1 MAQPQKKRIGDILL
15 DQGLINMNQLQIA
28 LQEQKKS
35 GELLG
40 AVLFSLGFISQ
51 KDLFK
56 VLTIVESVKDDS
68 KGDDEKDE
76 RLSHE
81 MENLV
86 RQSSSMF
93 QRDRVIGKKE
103 LDSAYSPLVN
113 LVEKI
118 IIDGIQRGATDIH
131 VNPDMKGIR
140 IRYRVDGILHHSMF
154 LPIELLNPIVSRF
167 KIMGQMNIAESRIP
181 QDGAAEFQYKNR
193 KLDLRISVFPVM
205 GGENIVVR
213 LLDKAQIKVGLENLG
228 FLDEDIERLNQSIQ
242 LPFGMILVTGP
253 TGSGKTT
260 TLYSCLSMI
269 NTVSR
274 NIITLEDPVEYQL
287 PLARQCQ
294 VNVKAGLTFASGL
307 RSILRQDPD
316 VILVGEMRD
325 IETTE
330 LAIRAALTGHLV
342 FSTIHTN
349 DAISSIARLMD
360 IGVDPFLISSTLDSI
375 VAQRLV
381 RSLCTE
387 CREKLPPF
395 SNQYKK
401 LGLNPE
407 ENPLYKPKGCKVC
420 DDTGFKGRSV
430 IYEILKITPALKEL
444 INVKGSLEEVRRQ
457 AISEGFREM
466 RENAIDK
473 VKMGVTTLEE
483 VGHATRMII

>member
-1 MAQPQKKRIGDILL
+1 MAAKKRVGDILL
-15 DQGLINMNQLQIA
+15 EQGLVSEEQLQIA

-40 AVLFSLGFISQ
+40 SVLFSLGFVSQ
-51 KDLFK
+51 KDIFK
-56 VLTIVESVKDDS
+56 VLTVAESL
-68 KGDDEKDE
+68 KDE
-76 RLSHE
+76 TAASEAYDIHLPHE
-81 MENLV
+81 LENLV
-86 RQSSSMF
+86 RQSSSLF
-93 QRDRVIGKKE
+93 KRSGGLGKKE

-118 IIDGIQRGATDIH
+118 IVDGIQRGATDIH

-140 IRYRVDGILHHSMF
+140 IRYRVDGVLQHSMF

-181 QDGAAEFQYKNR
+181 QDGSAEFPYKNR
-193 KLDLRISVFPVM
+193 KLDLRISTFPLV

-228 FLDEDIERLNQSIQ
+228 FMDDDIEKVNASLQI
-242 LPFGMILVTGP
+242 PFGMILVTGP

-294 VNVKAGLTFASGL
+294 INVKAGLTFASGL

-325 IETTE
+325 TETTE

-349 DAISSIARLMD
+349 DAIASIARLMD
-360 IGVDPFLISSTLDSI
+360 MGIDPFLISSTLDSI
-375 VAQRLV
+375 IAQRLV
-381 RSLCTE
+381 RSLCEE
-387 CREKLPPF
+387 CKEPVAPF
-395 SNQYKK
+395 SPTYKK
-401 LGLNPE
+401 LGIDPAVTK
-407 ENPLYKPKGCKVC
+407 LYKPKGCPAC
-420 DDTGFKGRSV
+420 DDSGFKGRSV
-430 IYEILKITPALKEL
+430 IYEILNITVKLRDL
-444 INVKGSLEEVRRQ
+444 INVRASLEDIRRA
-457 AISEGFREM
+457 AIAEGFREM
-466 RENAIDK
+466 HEVALEK
-473 VKMGVTTLEE
+473 VRLGITTLDE
-483 VGHATRMII
+483 VSHATRMTF

>member
-1 MAQPQKKRIGDILL
+1 MAAKKRIGDILL
-15 DQGLINMNQLQIA
+15 DQGLISEEQLQIA
-28 LQEQKKS
+28 LQEQKKT

-40 AVLFSLGFISQ
+40 SVLFSLGFISQ

-56 VLTIVESVKDDS
+56 VLTIAETL
-68 KGDDEKDE
+68 KDE
-76 RLSHE
+76 SAQSDGQEKIHLPQE
-81 MENLV
+81 LENLV
-86 RQSSSMF
+86 RQSSSLF
-93 QRDRVIGKKE
+93 QRDGSLGKKE

-118 IIDGIQRGATDIH
+118 INDGVRRGATDIH
-131 VNPDMKGIR
+131 INPDIKGIR
-140 IRYRVDGILHHSMF
+140 IRYRVDGVLQHSMF
-154 LPIELLNPIVSRF
+154 LPMELLNPIVSRF

-181 QDGAAEFQYKNR
+181 QDGSAEFLYKNR
-193 KLDLRISVFPVM
+193 KLDMRISSFPVV
-205 GGENIVVR
+205 GGENIVIR

-228 FLDEDIERLNQSIQ
+228 FMDEDIEKINDSLQ

-294 VNVKAGLTFASGL
+294 INVKAGLTFASGL

-325 IETTE
+325 VETTE

-349 DAISSIARLMD
+349 DAIASIARLMD
-360 IGVDPFLISSTLDSI
+360 IGIDPFLISSTLDSI
-375 VAQRLV
+375 IAQRLV
-381 RSLCTE
+381 RSLCEE
-387 CREKLPPF
+387 CKEPVAPF
-395 SNQYKK
+395 SPLYKK
-401 LGLNPE
+401 LNIDPKI
-407 ENPLYKPKGCKVC
+407 NKLYKPKGCPVC
-420 DDTGFKGRSV
+420 DDSGFKGRSV
-430 IYEILKITPALKEL
+430 IYEILKITAPIRDL
-444 INVKGSLEEVRRQ
+444 INVKASLEDIRRH
-457 AISEGFREM
+457 AITEGFKEM
-466 RENAIDK
+466 HEIALEK
-473 VKMGVTTLEE
+473 VRMGITTLDE
-483 VGHATRMII
+483 VSHATRMVF

>member
-1 MAQPQKKRIGDILL
+1 MPPKKRIGDILIE
-15 DQGLINMNQLQIA
+15 QGLITDEQLQVA

-40 AVLFSLGFISQ
+40 SVIFSLGFISQ

-56 VLTIVESVKDDS
+56 VLSLSETINADS
-68 KGDDEKDE
+68 SQSPS
-76 RLSHE
+76 SHAPSMSQE
-81 MENLV
+81 MEHLV
-86 RQSSSMF
+86 KQSSSLF
-93 QRDRVIGKKE
+93 QREGTLGKKE

-118 IIDGIQRGATDIH
+118 LSEGIRRGATDIH
-131 VNPDMKGIR
+131 INPDMKGIR
-140 IRYRVDGILHHSMF
+140 VRYRVDGVLQHSMF
-154 LPIELLNPIVSRF
+154 LPFELLNPIVSRF

-181 QDGAAEFQYKNR
+181 QDGSAEFLYKKR
-193 KLDLRISVFPVM
+193 KLDLRISTFPVV
-205 GGENIVVR
+205 GGENVVVR
-213 LLDKAQIKVGLENLG
+213 VLDKSQIKVGLENLG
-228 FLDEDIERLNQSIQ
+228 FLDQDIEKLNDSIQ

-294 VNVKAGLTFASGL
+294 INVKAGLTFASGL

-325 IETTE
+325 SETAE

-360 IGVDPFLISSTLDSI
+360 IGIDPFLISSTLDSI
-375 VAQRLV
+375 IAQRLV
-381 RSLCTE
+381 RTLCME
-387 CREKLPPF
+387 CREEVPAF
-395 SNQYKK
+395 SPQYKR
-401 LGLNPE
+401 LGISPAE
-407 ENPLYKPKGCKVC
+407 QKLYKSRGCPAC
-420 DDTGFKGRSV
+420 DDSGFKGRSV
-430 IYEILKITPALKEL
+430 IYEILKITPTIREM
-444 INVKGSLEEVRRQ
+444 INNKANLEDIRRQ
-457 AISEGFREM
+457 ATDEGFIPM
-466 RENAIDK
+466 REVALDKIRSGLTTID
-473 VKMGVTTLEE
+473 E
-483 VGHATRMII
+483 VSHATRLEI

>member
-274 NIITLEDPVEYQL
+274 NIITLEDPVEYHL
-287 PLARQCQ
+287 PMIRQSQ
-294 VNVKAGLTFASGL
+294 INVKAGLTFANGL

-316 VILVGEMRD
+316 VIMVGELRD
-325 IETTE
+325 RET
-330 LAIRAALTGHLV
+330 ADISVQAALTGHLV
-342 FSTIHTN
+342 FSTLHTN
-349 DAISSIARLMD
+349 NASGTISRFLDM
-360 IGVDPFLISSTLDSI
+360 GVEPFLISSSLI
-375 VAQRLV
+375 GILAQRLV
-381 RSLCTE
+381 RVVCSKCKEQYTPI
-387 CREKLPPF
+387 EKLEGLDKNVF
-395 SNQYKK
+395 YRGAGCKACNDTGYYGRIGIFELMIIDDKIKK
-401 LGLNPE
+401 LIVTKASSEEIEKAARENGMRTLREDGL
-407 ENPLYKPKGCKVC
+407 
-420 DDTGFKGRSV
+420 
-430 IYEILKITPALKEL
+430 LKIKNGITTQ
-444 INVKGSLEEVRRQ
+444 EEVLRVT
-457 AISEGFREM
+457 SEQ
-466 RENAIDK
+466 
-473 VKMGVTTLEE
+473 
-483 VGHATRMII
+483 

>member
-1 MAQPQKKRIGDILL
+1 MLE
-15 DQGLINMNQLQIA
+15 QGFISDVQLQTA

-40 AVLFSLGFISQ
+40 SVLFSLGFISQ

-56 VLTIVESVKDDS
+56 VLSLSEAESSDS
-68 KGDDEKDE
+68 AQGGGHQSTS
-76 RLSHE
+76 LPQE
-81 MENLV
+81 MEYLV
-86 RQSSSMF
+86 KQSSSLF
-93 QRDRVIGKKE
+93 QREGALGKKE

-118 IIDGIQRGATDIH
+118 LMDGVRRGATDIH

-140 IRYRVDGILHHSMF
+140 IRYRVDGVLQHSMF

-167 KIMGQMNIAESRIP
+167 KIIGQMNIAESRLP
-181 QDGAAEFQYKNR
+181 QDGSAEFIYKKR
-193 KLDLRISVFPVM
+193 KLDLRISTFPVV
-205 GGENIVVR
+205 GGENVVVR
-213 LLDKAQIKVGLENLG
+213 VLDKAQIKVGLENLG
-228 FLDEDIERLNQSIQ
+228 FFDRDIEKVNDSLQ

-294 VNVKAGLTFASGL
+294 INTKAGLTFASGL

-325 IETTE
+325 TETAE

-360 IGVDPFLISSTLDSI
+360 IGIDPFLISSTLDSI
-375 VAQRLV
+375 IAQRLV
-381 RSLCTE
+381 RSLCQE
-387 CREKLPPF
+387 CKEEVPPF
-395 SNQYKK
+395 SPQYKK
-401 LGLNPE
+401 LGISPLDQK
-407 ENPLYKPKGCKVC
+407 LYKSKGCPAC

-430 IYEILKITPALKEL
+430 IYEILKVTPAIREM
-444 INVKGSLEEVRRQ
+444 INGKANLEDIRKKATE
-457 AISEGFREM
+457 EGFTPM
-466 RENAIDK
+466 REVAIEK
-473 VKMGVTTLEE
+473 IKEGITTFDE
-483 VGHATRMII
+483 VSHATRLEI

>member
-1 MAQPQKKRIGDILL
+1 ML
-15 DQGLINMNQLQIA
+15 DQGLITDEQLQLA
-28 LQEQKKS
+28 LQEQKKT

-40 AVLFSLGFISQ
+40 SVLFSLGYISQ

-56 VLTIVESVKDDS
+56 FLALSESTKDS
-68 KGDDEKDE
+68 TTHSEPHKNSS
-76 RLSHE
+76 LSQE
-81 MENLV
+81 MEFLV
-86 RQSSSMF
+86 KQSSSLF
-93 QRDRVIGKKE
+93 QREGTLGKKE
-103 LDSAYSPLVN
+103 LDSSHSPLVN

-118 IIDGIQRGATDIH
+118 IIDGIRRGATDIH

-140 IRYRVDGILHHSMF
+140 IRYRVDGVLQHSMF
-154 LPIELLNPIVSRF
+154 LPSELLNPIVSRF
-167 KIMGQMNIAESRIP
+167 KIMGQMNIAESRVP
-181 QDGAAEFQYKNR
+181 QDGSAEFFYKNR
-193 KLDLRISVFPVM
+193 KLDMRISTFPVL
-205 GGENIVVR
+205 GGENIVIR
-213 LLDKAQIKVGLENLG
+213 LLDKTQIKVGLENLG
-228 FLDEDIERLNQSIQ
+228 FYDDDIEKLNASIQ

-294 VNVKAGLTFASGL
+294 INVKAGLTFASGL

-325 IETTE
+325 TETAE

-360 IGVDPFLISSTLDSI
+360 IGIDPFLISSTLDSI

-381 RSLCTE
+381 RALCQE
-387 CREKLPPF
+387 CREEVPPF
-395 SNQYKK
+395 SPQYKK
-401 LGLNPE
+401 LGITPGE
-407 ENPLYKPKGCKVC
+407 QKLYRSKGCPAC
-420 DDTGFKGRSV
+420 DDSGYKGRTV
-430 IYEILKITPALKEL
+430 IYEILKISPEIREL
-444 INVKGSLEEVRRQ
+444 INEKANLEDIRRRAIAEGFSPMRNIAIEKIRSGITTFEEV
-457 AISEGFREM
+457 S
-466 RENAIDK
+466 
-473 VKMGVTTLEE
+473 
-483 VGHATRMII
+483 HATRLEI

>member
-1 MAQPQKKRIGDILL
+1 MAPKKRLGDLML
-15 DQGLINMNQLQIA
+15 EQGLISDEQLQLA
-28 LQEQKKS
+28 LQEQKKT

-40 AVLFSLGFISQ
+40 SVLFSLGFISQ

-56 VLTIVESVKDDS
+56 FLALSESTKDATTHS
-68 KGDDEKDE
+68 EPHKNAT
-76 RLSHE
+76 LPQE
-81 MENLV
+81 MEFLV
-86 RQSSSMF
+86 RQSSSLF
-93 QRDRVIGKKE
+93 QREGTLGKKE
-103 LDSAYSPLVN
+103 LDSSHSPLVN

-118 IIDGIQRGATDIH
+118 IMDGIRRGATDIH

-140 IRYRVDGILHHSMF
+140 IRYRVDGVLQHSMF
-154 LPIELLNPIVSRF
+154 LPSELLNPIVSRF
-167 KIMGQMNIAESRIP
+167 KIMGQMNIAESRLP
-181 QDGAAEFQYKNR
+181 QDGSAEFFYKNR
-193 KLDLRISVFPVM
+193 KLDMRISTFPVV

-213 LLDKAQIKVGLENLG
+213 LLDKMQIKIGLENLG
-228 FLDEDIERLNQSIQ
+228 FLEEDIEKLNDSIQ

-294 VNVKAGLTFASGL
+294 INVKAGLTFASGL

-325 IETTE
+325 SETAE

-360 IGVDPFLISSTLDSI
+360 IGIDPFLISSTLDSI

-381 RSLCTE
+381 RALCHE
-387 CREKLPPF
+387 CREEVPPF
-395 SNQYKK
+395 SPQYKK
-401 LGLNPE
+401 LDVSPRE
-407 ENPLYKPKGCKVC
+407 QKLYRSKGCPAC
-420 DDTGFKGRSV
+420 DDSGFKGRTV
-430 IYEILKITPALKEL
+430 IYEILKVSSEIREL
-444 INVKGSLEEVRRQ
+444 INGKANLEDIRRH
-457 AISEGFREM
+457 AIAEGFSPM
-466 RENAIDK
+466 RNVAIDK
-473 VKMGVTTLEE
+473 IRSGLTTFEE
-483 VGHATRMII
+483 VNHATRLEI

>member
-1 MAQPQKKRIGDILL
+1 MAPKKRIGDLML
-15 DQGLINMNQLQIA
+15 DQGLITNEQLQIA

-40 AVLFSLGFISQ
+40 SILFSLGFISQ
-51 KDLFK
+51 KELFK
-56 VLTIVESVKDDS
+56 VLSLLEAATGDS
-68 KGDDEKDE
+68 SQGT
-76 RLSHE
+76 SHQPKTMPQE
-81 MENLV
+81 MEYLV
-86 RQSSSMF
+86 KQSSSLF
-93 QRDRVIGKKE
+93 QREGTLGKKE

-118 IIDGIQRGATDIH
+118 LVDGIRRGATDIH

-140 IRYRVDGILHHSMF
+140 IRFRIDGVLQHSMF

-167 KIMGQMNIAESRIP
+167 KIMGQMNIAESRLP
-181 QDGAAEFQYKNR
+181 QDGSAEFFYKKR
-193 KLDLRISVFPVM
+193 KLDLRISTFPVV
-205 GGENIVVR
+205 GGENVVVR
-213 LLDKAQIKVGLENLG
+213 VLDKAQIKVGLENLG
-228 FLDEDIERLNQSIQ
+228 FFDRDIERLNDSLQ

-294 VNVKAGLTFASGL
+294 VNTKAGLTFASGL

-325 IETTE
+325 TETAE

-360 IGVDPFLISSTLDSI
+360 MGIDPFLISSTLDSI
-375 VAQRLV
+375 IAQRLV
-381 RSLCTE
+381 RSLCEE
-387 CREKLPPF
+387 CKEETLPDSP
-395 SNQYKK
+395 QYKK
-401 LGLNPE
+401 LGTSPSE
-407 ENPLYKPKGCKVC
+407 QILYRAKGCPAC
-420 DDTGFKGRSV
+420 DDSGFKGRSV
-430 IYEILKITPALKEL
+430 IYEILKVTPTIREM
-444 INVKGSLEEVRRQ
+444 INGKANLEDIRRR
-457 AISEGFREM
+457 ATEEGFTPM
-466 RENAIDK
+466 REVAIEK
-473 VKMGVTTLEE
+473 IRAGITTYDE
-483 VGHATRMII
+483 VSHATRLEI

>member
-1 MAQPQKKRIGDILL
+1 MAVKKRIGDILL
-15 DQGLINMNQLQIA
+15 DQGLISEEQLMAA
-28 LQEQKKS
+28 LAEQKKT

-40 AVLFSLGFISQ
+40 SVLFSLGFISQ

-56 VLTIVESVKDDS
+56 VLTIAESLKEEDSSQGDNKDS
-68 KGDDEKDE
+68 IHIPQE
-76 RLSHE
+76 L
-81 MENLV
+81 ENLV
-86 RQSSSMF
+86 RQSSSLF
-93 QRDRVIGKKE
+93 RREGSLGKKE

-118 IIDGIQRGATDIH
+118 INDGISRGATDIH
-131 VNPDMKGIR
+131 VNPDLKGIR
-140 IRYRVDGILHHSMF
+140 VRYRVDGVLQHSMF
-154 LPIELLNPIVSRF
+154 LPSELLNPIVSRF

-181 QDGAAEFQYKNR
+181 QDGSASFPYKNR
-193 KLDLRISVFPVM
+193 TLDLRISVFPVV

-228 FLDEDIERLNQSIQ
+228 FLDEDIEKINDSLQ

-325 IETTE
+325 TETTE

-349 DAISSIARLMD
+349 DSISSIARLMD
-360 IGVDPFLISSTLDSI
+360 MGIDPFLISSTLDSI
-375 VAQRLV
+375 IAQRLV
-381 RSLCTE
+381 RSLCEE
-387 CREKLPPF
+387 CKEKLP
-395 SNQYKK
+395 SD
-401 LGLNPE
+401 
-407 ENPLYKPKGCKVC
+407 NPLYDKFNISASDTPLYRQKGCPAC
-420 DDTGFKGRSV
+420 DESGFKGRSV
-430 IYEILKITPALKEL
+430 IYEILKITPALRDL
-444 INVKGSLEEVRRQ
+444 ISVRASLEDIRRQ
-457 AISEGFREM
+457 AIGEGFIEM
-466 RENAIDK
+466 HEVAYFK
-473 VKMGVTTLEE
+473 VCQGITTFEE
-483 VGHATRMII
+483 VSHATRMTF

>member
-1 MAQPQKKRIGDILL
+1 MAPKKRIGDLMI
-15 DQGLINMNQLQIA
+15 DQGLITDEQLQIA
-28 LQEQKKS
+28 LQEQKKT

-40 AVLFSLGFISQ
+40 SILFSLGFISQ

-56 VLTIVESVKDDS
+56 VLSLSEATKEDS
-68 KGDDEKDE
+68 TQNKNHQTTT
-76 RLSHE
+76 LSQE
-81 MENLV
+81 MEYLV
-86 RQSSSMF
+86 NQSSSLF
-93 QRDRVIGKKE
+93 QREGALGKKE

-118 IIDGIQRGATDIH
+118 LIDGIRRGATDIH

-140 IRYRVDGILHHSMF
+140 IRYRVDGVLQHSMF
-154 LPIELLNPIVSRF
+154 LPFELLNPIVSRF
-167 KIMGQMNIAESRIP
+167 KIIGQMNIAESRLP
-181 QDGAAEFQYKNR
+181 QDGSAEFFYNNR
-193 KLDLRISVFPVM
+193 KLDLRISTFPVV
-205 GGENIVVR
+205 GGENVVVR
-213 LLDKAQIKVGLENLG
+213 VLDKAQIKVGLENLG
-228 FLDEDIERLNQSIQ
+228 FLDNDIEKLSDSLQ

-294 VNVKAGLTFASGL
+294 INVKAGLTFASGL

-325 IETTE
+325 SETAE

-360 IGVDPFLISSTLDSI
+360 MGIDPFLISSTLDSI
-375 VAQRLV
+375 IAQRLV
-381 RSLCTE
+381 RTLCLE
-387 CREKLPPF
+387 CKEDVPSF
-395 SNQYKK
+395 SPLYKK
-401 LGLNPE
+401 LEISPGE
-407 ENPLYKPKGCKVC
+407 QKLYKAKGCPAC
-420 DDTGFKGRSV
+420 DDSGFKGRSV
-430 IYEILKITPALKEL
+430 IYEVLKITPAIREM
-444 INVKGSLEEVRRQ
+444 INGKANLEDIRRR
-457 AISEGFREM
+457 ATEEGFAPM
-466 RENAIDK
+466 RQVAIEK
-473 VKMGVTTLEE
+473 IRSGITTYDE
-483 VGHATRMII
+483 VSHATRLEI

>member
-1 MAQPQKKRIGDILL
+1 MPPKKRIGDLML
-15 DQGLINMNQLQIA
+15 DQGLITDEQLQIA
-28 LQEQKKS
+28 LQEQKKT

-40 AVLFSLGFISQ
+40 SILFTLGFISQ

-56 VLTIVESVKDDS
+56 VLSLSETVADDS
-68 KGDDEKDE
+68 ANREDRQTTGI
-76 RLSHE
+76 SQE
-81 MENLV
+81 MEYLV
-86 RQSSSMF
+86 KQSSSLF
-93 QRDRVIGKKE
+93 QREGTLGKKE

-118 IIDGIQRGATDIH
+118 LTDGIRRGATDIH

-140 IRYRVDGILHHSMF
+140 IRYRVDGVLQHNMF
-154 LPIELLNPIVSRF
+154 LPFELLNPIVSRF
-167 KIMGQMNIAESRIP
+167 KIMGQMNIAESRLP
-181 QDGAAEFQYKNR
+181 QDGSAEFFFKKR
-193 KLDLRISVFPVM
+193 KLDLRISTFPVV
-205 GGENIVVR
+205 GGENVVVR
-213 LLDKAQIKVGLENLG
+213 VLDKAQIKVGLENLG
-228 FLDEDIERLNQSIQ
+228 FFDKDIEKLSDSLQ

-294 VNVKAGLTFASGL
+294 INVKAGLTFASGL

-325 IETTE
+325 TETAE

-360 IGVDPFLISSTLDSI
+360 MGIDPFLISSTLDSI
-375 VAQRLV
+375 IAQRLV
-381 RSLCTE
+381 RSLCQE
-387 CREKLPPF
+387 CKEVVPPF
-395 SNQYKK
+395 SPQYAK
-401 LGLNPE
+401 LGVSPGE
-407 ENPLYKPKGCKVC
+407 QKLYKAKGCPAC
-420 DDTGFKGRSV
+420 DDSGFKGRSV
-430 IYEILKITPALKEL
+430 IYEILKVTPSLREM
-444 INVKGSLEEVRRQ
+444 INEKANLEDIRRR
-457 AISEGFREM
+457 ATEEGFAPM
-466 RENAIDK
+466 REVALEKIRS
-473 VKMGVTTLEE
+473 GITTYDE
-483 VGHATRMII
+483 VSHATRLEL

>member
-1 MAQPQKKRIGDILL
+1 MAPKKRLGDLMIE
-15 DQGLINMNQLQIA
+15 QGLITDEQLQLA
-28 LQEQKKS
+28 LQEQKKT

-40 AVLFSLGFISQ
+40 SVLFSLGFINQ
-51 KDLFK
+51 KDLYKFLALSTATK
-56 VLTIVESVKDDS
+56 DAAAAGESHKNINLPQEMDFLVK
-68 KGDDEKDE
+68 
-76 RLSHE
+76 
-81 MENLV
+81 
-86 RQSSSMF
+86 QSSSLF
-93 QRDRVIGKKE
+93 QREGTLGKKE
-103 LDSAYSPLVN
+103 LDSSNSPLVN

-118 IIDGIQRGATDIH
+118 IIDGVRRGATDIH

-140 IRYRVDGILHHSMF
+140 IRYRVDGVLQHSMF
-154 LPIELLNPIVSRF
+154 LPTELLNPIVSRF
-167 KIMGQMNIAESRIP
+167 KIMGQMNIAEARIP
-181 QDGAAEFQYKNR
+181 QDGSAEFFYKNR
-193 KLDLRISVFPVM
+193 KLDMRISTFPVI

-228 FLDEDIERLNQSIQ
+228 FLDEDIEKLNDSIQ

-294 VNVKAGLTFASGL
+294 INVKAGLTFASGL

-325 IETTE
+325 TETAE

-360 IGVDPFLISSTLDSI
+360 MGIDPFLISSTLDSI

-381 RSLCTE
+381 RALCQE
-387 CREKLPPF
+387 CREEVPPF
-395 SNQYKK
+395 SPQYKK
-401 LGLNPE
+401 LDISPSE
-407 ENPLYKPKGCKVC
+407 QKLYRAKGCPVC
-420 DDTGFKGRSV
+420 DDSGYKGRTA
-430 IYEILKITPALKEL
+430 IYEILKISPQIREL
-444 INVKGSLEEVRRQ
+444 INGKANLEDIRRH
-457 AISEGFREM
+457 AMAEGFSPM
-466 RENAIDK
+466 RNIAIDK
-473 VKMGVTTLEE
+473 IRSGLTTLDE
-483 VGHATRMII
+483 VGHATRLEI